1 MDLSCQIRYKHSGM
15 TKPRSSTIAE
25 KMRAKAASLTGAERK
40 LSHALQADY
49 PMRGLAS
56 MPEFARV
63 AGVSTPSVLRFAK
76 KLGFSGFP
84 AFQSALRLE
93 LSAQLSNPIAKQQQW
108 AAEAPKGHVLNR
120 FAQAAMENLK
130 NSLGLIDHRSFDDI
144 VALLSSPKLRI
155 HVLGG
160 RITAALAQYL
170 AIHLQMARGQV
181 ELVPFSQTLWPQH
194 LLEIGKGSVIVV
206 FDVRRYDVSMR
217 DFAAS
222 AKRRGAKIVLIT
234 DQWMSPISSFAVHS
248 LPVRIEVP
256 TSWDSNIVSLFVVEA
271 LVAGVVERNWPKT
284 QSRINALELERNQLY
299 RSKP

>member
-1 MDLSCQIRYKHSGM
+1 M
-15 TKPRSSTIAE
+15 TKLRGSTIAE
-25 KMRAKAASLTGAERK
+25 KMRAKAGSLTEAERK

-49 PMRGLAS
+49 PMRGLHS

-84 AFQSALRLE
+84 EFQAALRQE
-93 LSAQLSNPIAKQQQW
+93 LSAQLSNPIARQEQW

-130 NSLGLIDHRSFDDI
+130 NSLGIFDHRSFDAI
-144 VALLSSPKLRI
+144 VALLGSPKLKV

-160 RITAALAQYL
+160 RITGTLAQYL
-170 AIHLQMARGQV
+170 AIHLQMARGNV
-181 ELVPFSQTLWPQH
+181 ELVPAAQSLWPQH
-194 LLEIGKGSVIVV
+194 LLEIGKGSVVVV

-217 DFAAS
+217 EFAAS

-234 DQWMSPISSFAVHS
+234 DQWMSPISSFAMHS

-256 TSWDSNIVSLFVVEA
+256 TSWDSNIVSLFVAEA
-271 LVAGVVERNWPKT
+271 LVAGVVERDWPRT
-284 QSRINALELERNQLY
+284 QGRINALEAERNQLN
-299 RSKP
+299 RGKP